1 MPRMKSLYDWI
12 KLQRKTLSNHAEMV
26 KAFNYILN
34 HWNVLNEFCRVV
46 LPIIRICAF
55 Q

>member
-1 MPRMKSLYDWI
+1 M
-12 KLQRKTLSNHAEMV
+12 SNHAEMV

-34 HWNVLNEFCRVV
+34 HWNALTEFCRVV